1 MGFLNRFWMWF
12 TVGDRR
18 RAIGKGHPDLYP
30 IDVAKLTRELRL
42 REEGERLGRAG
53 VPGSDAVA
61 LTGPEMAVVQVVE
74 KARQDYVD
82 WAHLRLR
89 AIEETFQRCDIT
101 SQVNR
106 ALHADEEF
114 SRDAAALLSERQ
126 SLLSKIEGD
135 ARAAQ
140 SELSQFRSRHQLDRA
155 PHYPTQMA
163 GVLQRL
169 LLVALV
175 VVEGL
180 LNAGFFAQGLTTG
193 LVGGF
198 IYAAVLAAL
207 NVLVAF
213 FCGARFSV
221 YVHHANPVL
230 KVVGGVSILFW
241 IAISGTIAMAIAHM
255 RAAMLAQSL
264 DAPSAAFQT
273 LLNNTLQLDIMSWVL
288 AAISFA
294 FATAAFLD
302 GRAIDDTYPGY
313 GKIARRTA
321 LARDEYEDELA
332 ALREELEELKD
343 SHLAALDEAL
353 NLARQSI
360 AVAESSI
367 GDKESAG
374 SRLHTAFRD
383 ADNSLLALLAAFRTE
398 NQVHRGALPPPQ
410 YFDISPPLPDISLPD
425 LSTVDEASHVSK
437 QKELMQ
443 RLHSEVE
450 RLRARIQA
458 AFNAQFD
465 LLKPL
470 GAQFEEKS

>member
-1 MGFLNRFWMWF
+1 MGFLKRFWRWF
-12 TVGDRR
+12 TVGDER

-30 IDVAKLTRELRL
+30 IDVAKITRELRL

-101 SQVNR
+101 SDVNR

-114 SRDAAALLSERQ
+114 SRDAASLLSERQ
-126 SLLSKIEGD
+126 SLLNKIEGE

-140 SELSQFRSRHQLDRA
+140 GELSKFRSSHQIDRA
-155 PHYPTQMA
+155 PQYPTQMA
-163 GVLQRL
+163 SVLQHL

-207 NVLVAF
+207 NVVVAF
-213 FCGARFSV
+213 FFGARLSI
-221 YVHHANPVL
+221 YMHHSNSAFKVL
-230 KVVGGVSILFW
+230 GGVSIFMW
-241 IAISGTIAMAIAHM
+241 VAVSGTIAMAIAHM
-255 RAAMLAQSL
+255 RAALLAQSL
-264 DAPSAAFQT
+264 DAPSAAFHT
-273 LLNNTLQLDIMSWVL
+273 LLNNTFQLDIMSWVL
-288 AAISFA
+288 AAISFV

-302 GRAIDDTYPGY
+302 GRAIDDPYPGY
-313 GKIARRTA
+313 GKISRRAA

-332 ALREELEELKD
+332 ALREELEELKNR
-343 SHLAALDEAL
+343 HLSTLDATV
-353 NLARQSI
+353 NSARQSI

-367 GDKESAG
+367 GDKESAA

-410 YFDISPPLPDISLPD
+410 YFDISPPLPDILLPD
-425 LSTVDEASHVSK
+425 LSTVVEVAHVSN
-437 QKELMQ
+437 QKEMIQ

-470 GAQFEEKS
+470 GAQFEEKT